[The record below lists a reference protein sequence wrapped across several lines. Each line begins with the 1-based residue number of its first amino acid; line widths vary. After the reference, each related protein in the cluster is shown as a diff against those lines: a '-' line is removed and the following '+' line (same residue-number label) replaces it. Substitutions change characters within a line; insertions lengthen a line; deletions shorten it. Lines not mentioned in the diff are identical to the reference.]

1 MHCRANLGVLLAMKF
16 SEPFPFNYKF
26 LFCFQFEVLDFDCLF
41 KAQYCYYFA
50 SIILTRA
57 KRFRI
62 VRDAHMLIYD

>member
-26 LFCFQFEVLDFDCLF
+26 LFRFQFDFLF